1 MKENFYETTSIKP
14 STRQK
19 ILKILIDSPIISSVV
34 DKIGQERAV
43 DLVEKTKIRDHIKKE
58 GKYLDIGTGLG
69 HIIEKV
75 ANEED
80 NKNAKFWAID
90 PIWKPTKKVQER
102 IKEKGSTLFM
112 AGIGEQ
118 LPIKDKSL
126 DGVSLFFVLHHIPP
140 EGQEQIFSEIER
152 VLKDTGLLFLTEDV
166 PENEQEREGN
176 ANWDR
181 RLNLEPKTEK
191 HYYKNNQEWLNFLNR
206 KGYELIDESYFE
218 DQSPKKNE
226 GLIRHQSYVL
236 KRISQE
242 IFHIADKK

>member
-1 MKENFYETTSIKP
+1 MKEKFYEAPPLKP

-43 DLVEKTKIRDHIKKE
+43 DLVEKTKIREHIKGN

-69 HIIEKV
+69 HIIEEV
-75 ANEED
+75 ANKED
-80 NKNAKFWAID
+80 DKNAKFLTID
-90 PIWKPTKKVQER
+90 PIWEPTKKVQKR
-102 IKEKGSTLFM
+102 SKEKDSTLFM
-112 AGIGEQ
+112 AGRGEQ
-118 LPIKDKSL
+118 LPIKNKSL

-152 VLKDTGLLFLTEDV
+152 VLKDDGLLFLTEDV

-181 RLNLEPKTEK
+181 RLNFEPKTEK
-191 HYYKNNQEWLNFLNR
+191 HYYKNNQEWLEFLKE
-206 KGYELIDESYFE
+206 KGYESIDQSYFE

-226 GLIRHQSYVL
+226 GTIKHRSYIL
-236 KRISQE
+236 KKINNN
-242 IFHIADKK
+242 